1 MKIGISG
8 FAADGGKSGISQY
21 MINVLQRLPRLD
33 SNVRCVIFVPAAER
47 ALFEPAASGSEIV
60 SVPDWMAHPV
70 ASILWHLC
78 LYPLMLKR
86 HHCDCAF
93 LPAGNRRLGLWY
105 GMPSVS
111 TIHDLS
117 QLHIEGKYDP
127 LRMFYIRRVLPLMMQ
142 RLTRLVSVSNSTC
155 RDLVDHAGIHP
166 ENIRV
171 AHNGADLSGFAC
183 TVRSE
188 ARETIAS
195 AMGIDSPFILYTA
208 RLEHP
213 GKNHVRLLEAV
224 ALLKQHGL
232 LAHTLVLAGSR
243 WNGAEVIEDRIVQLG
258 LTDDVILT
266 GFVDAQ
272 LLPQLYAA
280 ADVFVFPSL
289 FEGFGIPLLEA
300 MAAGTAVCAANV
312 SSIPEVVGDAALLFD
327 PREANDIARQLGR
340 LLEDNALRQ
349 QLVARGRQRVL
360 QFSWDDAA
368 SGVLQQCYEAVAA

>member
-33 SNVRCVIFVPAAER
+33 SNVRCVIFVPASER
-47 ALFEPAASGSEIV
+47 ALFEPAACGSEIV

-78 LYPLMLKR
+78 LYPLMLRR

-105 GMPSVS
+105 GVPSVS

-117 QLHIEGKYDP
+117 QLHIDGKYDP

-142 RLTRLVSVSNSTC
+142 RLTRLVSVSNSTR

-166 ENIRV
+166 QHIRV
-171 AHNGADLSGFAC
+171 AYNGADLSGFAS

-195 AMGIDSPFILYTA
+195 AMGIDSAFILYTA

-213 GKNHVRLLEAV
+213 GKNHVRLLEAL

-232 LAHTLVLAGSR
+232 LAHKLVLAGSR

-258 LTDDVILT
+258 LSDDVIIT

-272 LLPQLYAA
+272 LLPPLYAA

-327 PREANDIARQLGR
+327 PREPDDIARQLGR
-340 LLEDNALRQ
+340 LLQDSNLRQ
-349 QLVARGRQRVL
+349 QLVARGRQRAR

>member
-47 ALFEPAASGSEIV
+47 ALFEPAACGSEIV

-78 LYPLMLKR
+78 LYPLMLRR

-105 GMPSVS
+105 GVPSVS

-117 QLHIEGKYDP
+117 QLHIDGKYDP

-142 RLTRLVSVSNSTC
+142 RLTRLVSVSNSTR

-166 ENIRV
+166 QHIRV
-171 AHNGADLSGFAC
+171 AYNGADLSGFAS

-213 GKNHVRLLEAV
+213 GKNHVRLLEAL

-232 LAHTLVLAGSR
+232 LAHKLVLAGSR

-258 LTDDVILT
+258 LSDDVIIT

-272 LLPQLYAA
+272 LLPPLYAA

-327 PREANDIARQLGR
+327 PREPDDIARQLGR
-340 LLEDNALRQ
+340 LLQDSKLRQ
-349 QLVARGRQRVL
+349 QLVARGRQRAR

>member
-1 MKIGISG
+1 MKIGISA

-33 SNVRCVIFVPAAER
+33 TNVRCVIFVPAAER
-47 ALFEPAASGSEIV
+47 KLFEPAPAGSEIV

-78 LYPLMLKR
+78 IYPLLLQR

-93 LPAGNRRLGLWY
+93 LPAGNRRLGMWY
-105 GMPSVS
+105 GVPSVS

-117 QLHIEGKYDP
+117 QLHVDGKYDV
-127 LRMFYIRRVLPLMMQ
+127 LRMFYIHRVLPLMMQ
-142 RLTRLVSVSNSTC
+142 RLTRLVSVSNSTR
-155 RDLVDHAGIHP
+155 RDLVDHAGIRP
-166 ENIRV
+166 ERIRV
-171 AHNGADLSGFAC
+171 AYNGADLASFAN
-183 TVRSE
+183 TVHAE
-188 ARETIAS
+188 ARETIAT
-195 AMGIDSPFILYTA
+195 AMGIDAPFILYTA

-213 GKNHVRLLEAV
+213 GKNHVRLLEAA
-224 ALLKQHGL
+224 ALLKQRGL
-232 LAHTLVLAGSR
+232 LSHKLVLAGSD
-243 WNGAEVIEDRIVQLG
+243 WNGAAVIKDRIVQLG
-258 LTDDVILT
+258 LSDDVITT

-272 LLPQLYAA
+272 LLPPLYAA
-280 ADVFVFPSL
+280 ADLFVFPSL

-327 PREANDIARQLGR
+327 PRDPDDIARQLQR
-340 LLEDNALRQ
+340 LLQDSALRQ
-349 QLVARGRQRVL
+349 QLVARGRQRAL

>member
-47 ALFEPAASGSEIV
+47 ALFEPAACGSEIV

-78 LYPLMLKR
+78 LYPLMLRR

-105 GMPSVS
+105 GVPSVS

-117 QLHIEGKYDP
+117 QLHIDGKYDP

-142 RLTRLVSVSNSTC
+142 RLTRLVSVSNSTRC
-155 RDLVDHAGIHP
+155 DLVDHAGIHP
-166 ENIRV
+166 QHIRV
-171 AHNGADLSGFAC
+171 AYNGADLSGFAS

-213 GKNHVRLLEAV
+213 GKNHVRLLEAL

-232 LAHTLVLAGSR
+232 LAHKLVLAGSR

-258 LTDDVILT
+258 LSDDVIIT

-272 LLPQLYAA
+272 LLPPLYAA

-327 PREANDIARQLGR
+327 PREPDDIARQLGR

>member
-47 ALFEPAASGSEIV
+47 ALFEPAACGSEIV

-78 LYPLMLKR
+78 LYPLMLRR

-105 GMPSVS
+105 GVPSVS

-117 QLHIEGKYDP
+117 QLHIDGKYDP

-142 RLTRLVSVSNSTC
+142 RLTRLVSVSNSTR

-166 ENIRV
+166 QHIRV
-171 AHNGADLSGFAC
+171 AYNGADLSGFAS

-195 AMGIDSPFILYTA
+195 AMGIDSAFILYTA

-213 GKNHVRLLEAV
+213 GKNHVRLLEAL

-232 LAHTLVLAGSR
+232 LAHKLVLAGSR

-258 LTDDVILT
+258 LSDDVIIT

-272 LLPQLYAA
+272 LLPPLYAA

-327 PREANDIARQLGR
+327 PREPDDIARQLGR
-340 LLEDNALRQ
+340 LLQDSKLRQ
-349 QLVARGRQRVL
+349 QLVARGRQRAR

>member
-33 SNVRCVIFVPAAER
+33 TAVRCVIFVPTAER
-47 ALFEPAASGSEIV
+47 ALFEPAPSGSEIV

-78 LYPLMLKR
+78 LYPLLLKR

-105 GMPSVS
+105 GVPSVS

-117 QLHIEGKYDP
+117 QLHIDGKYDP

-142 RLTRLVSVSNSTC
+142 RLTRLVSVSNSTR

-166 ENIRV
+166 EHIRV
-171 AHNGADLSGFAC
+171 AYNGADLSGFAN

-188 ARETIAS
+188 AHETIAS

-232 LAHTLVLAGSR
+232 LAHKLVLAGSR

-258 LTDDVILT
+258 LSDDVIIT

-272 LLPQLYAA
+272 LLPPLYAA
-280 ADVFVFPSL
+280 ADLFVFPSL

-327 PREANDIARQLGR
+327 PREPDDIARQLGR
-340 LLEDNALRQ
+340 LLQNSDMRQ
-349 QLVARGRQRVL
+349 QLIARGRQRAL

>member
-1 MKIGISG
+1 MKIGISA
-8 FAADGGKSGISQY
+8 FAADAGKSGISQY

-33 SNVRCVIFVPAAER
+33 TAVRCVIFVPAAER
-47 ALFEPAASGSEIV
+47 ALFEPAPSGTEII
-60 SVPDWMAHPV
+60 SVADWMAHPV

-78 LYPLMLKR
+78 LYPLLLKR

-105 GMPSVS
+105 GVPSVS

-117 QLHIEGKYDP
+117 QLHVEGKYDP

-142 RLTRLVSVSNSTC
+142 RLTRLVSVSKSTR
-155 RDLVDHAGIHP
+155 RDLVKHAGIQP
-166 ENIRV
+166 EHIRV
-171 AHNGADLSGFAC
+171 AYNGADLSGFAN

-188 ARETIAS
+188 AREMIAS
-195 AMGIDSPFILYTA
+195 AMGIDSPYILYTA

-224 ALLKQHGL
+224 ASLKQRGL
-232 LAHTLVLAGSR
+232 LTHKLVLAGSR

-258 LTDDVILT
+258 LVDDVIVT

-272 LLPQLYAA
+272 LLPPLYAA
-280 ADVFVFPSL
+280 ADLFVFPSL
-289 FEGFGIPLLEA
+289 FEGFGIPLLES

-327 PREANDIARQLGR
+327 PRDPDDMARQLER
-340 LLEDNALRQ
+340 LLHDSALRL
-349 QLVARGRQRVL
+349 QLVSRGRKQAQ

>member
-33 SNVRCVIFVPAAER
+33 TAVYCVIFVPAAER
-47 ALFEPAASGSEIV
+47 ALFEPAPSGSEIV

-78 LYPLMLKR
+78 LYPLLLKR

-105 GMPSVS
+105 GVPSVS

-117 QLHIEGKYDP
+117 QLHIDGKYDP

-142 RLTRLVSVSNSTC
+142 RLTRLVSVSNSTR

-166 ENIRV
+166 EHIRV
-171 AHNGADLSGFAC
+171 AYNGADLSGFAN

-188 ARETIAS
+188 ARETIATV
-195 AMGIDSPFILYTA
+195 MGIDTPFILYTA

-224 ALLKQHGL
+224 AQLKQRGQ
-232 LAHTLVLAGSR
+232 LAHKLVLAGSR

-258 LTDDVILT
+258 LSDDVIIT

-272 LLPQLYAA
+272 LLPPLYAA
-280 ADVFVFPSL
+280 ADLFVFPSL

-327 PREANDIARQLGR
+327 PREPDDIARQLEQ
-340 LLEDNALRQ
+340 LLHDSALRQ
-349 QLVARGRQRVL
+349 QLVDRGRQRVL

-368 SGVLQQCYEAVAA
+368 SGVLQQCYEAIAA

>member
-33 SNVRCVIFVPAAER
+33 SNVRCVIFVPASER
-47 ALFEPAASGSEIV
+47 ALFEPAACGSEIV

-78 LYPLMLKR
+78 LYPLMLRR

-105 GMPSVS
+105 GVPSVS

-117 QLHIEGKYDP
+117 QLHIDGKYDP

-142 RLTRLVSVSNSTC
+142 RLTRLVSVSNSTR

-166 ENIRV
+166 QHIRV
-171 AHNGADLSGFAC
+171 AYNGADLSGFAS

-195 AMGIDSPFILYTA
+195 AMGIDSAFILYTA

-213 GKNHVRLLEAV
+213 GKNHVRLLEAL

-232 LAHTLVLAGSR
+232 LAHKLVLAGSR

-258 LTDDVILT
+258 LSDDVIIT

-272 LLPQLYAA
+272 LLPPLYAA

-327 PREANDIARQLGR
+327 PREPDDIARQLGR
-340 LLEDNALRQ
+340 LLQDSKLRQ
-349 QLVARGRQRVL
+349 QLVARGRQRAR

>member
-33 SNVRCVIFVPAAER
+33 TAVYCVIFVPAAER
-47 ALFEPAASGSEIV
+47 ALFEPAPSGSEIV

-78 LYPLMLKR
+78 LYPLLLKR

-105 GMPSVS
+105 GVPSVS

-117 QLHIEGKYDP
+117 QLHIDGKYDP

-142 RLTRLVSVSNSTC
+142 RLTRLVSVSNSTR

-166 ENIRV
+166 EHIRV
-171 AHNGADLSGFAC
+171 AYNGADLSGFAN

-195 AMGIDSPFILYTA
+195 ALGIDSPFILYTA

-232 LAHTLVLAGSR
+232 LAHKLVLAGSR
-243 WNGAEVIEDRIVQLG
+243 WNGAEVIEEVWRERL
-258 LTDDVILT
+258 
-266 GFVDAQ
+266 
-272 LLPQLYAA
+272 AA
-280 ADVFVFPSL
+280 RESVP
-289 FEGFGIPLLEA
+289 
-300 MAAGTAVCAANV
+300 AV
-312 SSIPEVVGDAALLFD
+312 
-327 PREANDIARQLGR
+327 
-340 LLEDNALRQ
+340 
-349 QLVARGRQRVL
+349 
-360 QFSWDDAA
+360 
-368 SGVLQQCYEAVAA
+368 

>member
-1 MKIGISG
+1 MKIGISA

-33 SNVRCVIFVPAAER
+33 TNVRCVIFVPAAER
-47 ALFEPAASGSEIV
+47 ELFEPAPAGSEIV

-70 ASILWHLC
+70 ASILWHLSI
-78 LYPLMLKR
+78 YPLLLQR

-93 LPAGNRRLGLWY
+93 LPAGNRRLGMWY
-105 GMPSVS
+105 GVPSVS

-117 QLHIEGKYDP
+117 QLHVDGKYDV

-142 RLTRLVSVSNSTC
+142 RLTRLVSVSNSTR
-155 RDLVDHAGIHP
+155 RDLVDHAGIRP
-166 ENIRV
+166 ERIRV
-171 AHNGADLSGFAC
+171 AYNGADLASFAN
-183 TVRSE
+183 TVHAE
-188 ARETIAS
+188 ARETIAT
-195 AMGIDSPFILYTA
+195 AMGIDAPFILYTA

-213 GKNHVRLLEAV
+213 GKNHVRLLEAA
-224 ALLKQHGL
+224 ALLKQRGL
-232 LAHTLVLAGSR
+232 LSHKLVLAGSD
-243 WNGAEVIEDRIVQLG
+243 WNGAAVIKDRIVQLG
-258 LTDDVILT
+258 LSDDVITT

-272 LLPQLYAA
+272 LLPPLYAA
-280 ADVFVFPSL
+280 ADLFVFPSL

-327 PREANDIARQLGR
+327 PRDPDDIARQLQR
-340 LLEDNALRQ
+340 LLQDSALRQ
-349 QLVARGRQRVL
+349 QLVARGRQRAR

>member
-33 SNVRCVIFVPAAER
+33 TAVRCVIFVPAAER
-47 ALFEPAASGSEIV
+47 ALFEPAPSGSEIV

-78 LYPLMLKR
+78 LYPLLLKR

-105 GMPSVS
+105 GVPSIS

-117 QLHIEGKYDP
+117 QLHIEGKYDA

-142 RLTRLVSVSNSTC
+142 RLTRLVSVSNSTR
-155 RDLVDHAGIHP
+155 RDLVDHAGIRP
-166 ENIRV
+166 ERIRV
-171 AHNGADLSGFAC
+171 AYNGADLASFAN
-183 TVRSE
+183 TVHTE
-188 ARETIAS
+188 ARETIAT
-195 AMGIDSPFILYTA
+195 AMGIDAPFILYTA
-208 RLEHP
+208 RIEHP
-213 GKNHVRLLEAV
+213 GKNHVRLLEAA
-224 ALLKQHGL
+224 ALLKQRGL
-232 LAHTLVLAGSR
+232 LSHKLVLAGSD
-243 WNGAEVIEDRIVQLG
+243 WNGAAVIKDRIVQLG
-258 LTDDVILT
+258 LSDDVITT

-272 LLPQLYAA
+272 LLPPLYAA
-280 ADVFVFPSL
+280 ADLFVFPSL

-327 PREANDIARQLGR
+327 PRDPDDIARQLQR
-340 LLEDNALRQ
+340 LLQDSALRQ
-349 QLVARGRQRVL
+349 QLVARGRQRAR

-368 SGVLQQCYEAVAA
+368 SGVLAQCYEAVAA

>member
-33 SNVRCVIFVPAAER
+33 TEVRCVIFVPAAER

-78 LYPLMLKR
+78 LYPLLLKR
-86 HHCDCAF
+86 HQCDCAY

-117 QLHIEGKYDP
+117 QLHVDGKYDP

-142 RLTRLVSVSNSTC
+142 RLTRLVSVSNSTR
-155 RDLVDHAGIHP
+155 RDLVDHAGIEPQH
-166 ENIRV
+166 IRV
-171 AHNGADLSGFAC
+171 AYNGADLSGFAN

-195 AMGIDSPFILYTA
+195 AMGIDTPFILYTA

-213 GKNHVRLLEAV
+213 GKNHVRLLEAL
-224 ALLKQHGL
+224 AQLKQRGRLSHK
-232 LAHTLVLAGSR
+232 LVLAGSR
-243 WNGAEVIEDRIVQLG
+243 WNGSEAIDDCIAQLG
-258 LTDDVILT
+258 LSDDVIIT

-272 LLPQLYAA
+272 LLPPLYAA
-280 ADVFVFPSL
+280 ADLFVFPSL

-300 MAAGTAVCAANV
+300 MAAGTPVCAANV

-327 PREANDIARQLGR
+327 PREPDDIARQLGR
-340 LLEDNALRQ
+340 LLQDSALRQ
-349 QLVARGRQRVL
+349 QLVARGRQRAQ